1 MQANSDHMSNNTVHT
16 TAEILVTDLRNK
28 SNDESHP
35 PCMLAWRVGF
45 REVVQILRPDIP
57 MALAITQCLEFG
69 EGMNAEQVHCCIM
82 KPGCNTCRV
91 ETTLCEAVAH

>member
-1 MQANSDHMSNNTVHT
+1 MQANSDHMSNSTGHRT
-16 TAEILVTDLRNK
+16 PEMSVTDLRNK

-57 MALAITQCLEFG
+57 MALAIAQCLEIG
-69 EGMNAEQVHCCIM
+69 EGMNAE
-82 KPGCNTCRV
+82 
-91 ETTLCEAVAH
+91 